1 MCLHPGAEILPGKK
15 ICVYCGSKTGFRPL
29 YAAAAREL
37 GSTMARR
44 GIGLVYGGGNV
55 GLMGLLA
62 DAALQG
68 GAEVIGVI
76 PRPLANKELAHQ
88 SLNELIVVENMHQ
101 RKAIMGRRS
110 NAFVALPGGY
120 GTLEEL
126 FEAVAWSQ
134 LGIHCKPLG
143 LLNTAGYFGHLLAF
157 LDQAVREDFL
167 RPHHRS
173 LLRVEETIDSLL
185 DNLLAACD

>member
-1 MCLHPGAEILPGKK
+1 MTGKK
-15 ICVYCGSKTGFRPL
+15 ICVYCGSKNGYRPL

-76 PRPLANKELAHQ
+76 PRPLANKELAHEH
-88 SLNELIVVENMHQ
+88 LNELIVVENMHQ
-101 RKAIMGRRS
+101 RKAIMARRA
-110 NAFVALPGGY
+110 NAFAALPGGY

-126 FEAVAWSQ
+126 FEAVAWAQ

-143 LLNTAGYFGHLLAF
+143 LLNTAGYFKHLLTF
-157 LDQAVREDFL
+157 LDQAVQEDFL

>member
-1 MCLHPGAEILPGKK
+1 MCFHPGAEILPGKK
-15 ICVYCGSKTGFRPL
+15 ICVYCGSKNGYRPL

-76 PRPLANKELAHQ
+76 PRPLANKELAHEH
-88 SLNELIVVENMHQ
+88 LNELIVVENMHQ
-101 RKAIMGRRS
+101 RKAIMARRA
-110 NAFVALPGGY
+110 NAFAALPGGY

-126 FEAVAWSQ
+126 FEAVAWAQ
-134 LGIHCKPLG
+134 LGIHGKPLG
-143 LLNTAGYFGHLLAF
+143 LLNTAGYFKHLLAF
-157 LDQAVREDFL
+157 LDQAVQEDFL

>member
-1 MCLHPGAEILPGKK
+1 MPGKK

-29 YAAAAREL
+29 FAAAAREL
-37 GSTMARR
+37 GSSLARR

-76 PRPLANKELAHQ
+76 TRPLAIKELAHEN
-88 SLNELIVVENMHQ
+88 LHELIVVENMHQ
-101 RKAIMGRRS
+101 RKAIMARRAH
-110 NAFVALPGGY
+110 AFVALPGGY

-126 FEAVAWSQ
+126 FEAAAWAQ
-134 LGIHCKPLG
+134 LGIHGKPLG
-143 LLNTAGYFGHLLAF
+143 LLNTAGYFRHLLAF
-157 LDQAVREDFL
+157 LDQAVQEDFL
-167 RPHHRS
+167 RPQHRS
-173 LLRVEETIDSLL
+173 LLRVEENIDTLL
-185 DNLLAACD
+185 DGLLADCD

>member
-1 MCLHPGAEILPGKK
+1 MPGKK

-68 GAEVIGVI
+68 GTEVIGVI
-76 PRPLANKELAHQ
+76 PRPLADKELAHQ
-88 SLNELIVVENMHQ
+88 RLDELIVVENMHQ
-101 RKAIMGRRS
+101 RKAIMARRS

-134 LGIHCKPLG
+134 LGIHCKPLS
-143 LLNTAGYFGHLLAF
+143 LLNTAGYFEHLLAF
-157 LDQAVREDFL
+157 LDQAVQEDFL

-185 DNLLAACD
+185 DNLLPACD